1 MSFVVGYVRDLASDG
16 LRGWNRFWFA
26 PADPATL
33 GLIRL
38 LTGILLLYTHAV
50 WTLGL
55 DDFFGDRSWVTREAI
70 ETLTPHDADDHPQTS
85 FAWSYFWWIDSLPP
99 PWSGRVLWA
108 AHLTALAVFILLTL
122 GLFSR
127 TMALAA
133 FLAVVAYIH
142 RVRATEFGLD
152 QVNGMLAMYLWIG
165 PCGGAWSLDRL
176 WAAWRHRRR
185 TGQPLPA
192 AQPSVSANL
201 AIRLLQLH
209 LCVVYLF
216 SALGKLQGVTWW
228 SGQALW
234 YVLANPEYHAF
245 PVEWLAHWP
254 VLGALLTQI
263 VLYWELFFCVLIWSP
278 RLRPLVLTLAVPLH
292 LGIAF
297 GLRILPFG
305 LGMLIACLSFLPP
318 SLVRRVLTRKIRNQ
332 GTAL

>member
-1 MSFVVGYVRDLASDG
+1 MSLVTRYLRNLPVDAV
-16 LRGWNRFWFA
+16 RGWNRFWFA

-38 LTGILLLYTHAV
+38 LAGILLLYTHAV

-55 DDFFGDRSWVTREAI
+55 DDFFGEQSWVTREAI
-70 ETLTPHDADDHPQTS
+70 ETLTSRDADNQAQTS
-85 FAWSYFWWIDSLPP
+85 YAWSYFWWIDSLPP
-99 PWSGRVLWA
+99 PWSHRVLWA
-108 AHLTALAVFILLTL
+108 AHLAALVVFALLSL

-127 TMALAA
+127 AMALAA
-133 FLAVVAYIH
+133 YLAAVGYIH

-152 QVNGMLAMYLWIG
+152 QVNCMLVMYLWLG
-165 PCGGAWSLDRL
+165 PCGGAWSVDR
-176 WAAWRHRRR
+176 WRAAWRHRRR

-192 AQPSVSANL
+192 AEPSVAANL

-245 PVEWLAHWP
+245 DVEWLARWP
-254 VLGALLTQI
+254 VLGALLTET
-263 VLYWELFFCVLIWSP
+263 VLYWELCFCVLIWSP
-278 RLRPLVLTLAVPLH
+278 RLRPLVLALAVPLH

-305 LGMLIACLSFLPP
+305 LGMLIACLSFVPP
-318 SLVRRVLTRKIRNQ
+318 WLVRRMLTRTVEPRVDS
-332 GTAL
+332 